1 MSSKMSQNF
10 YPSYLLRYTLTL
22 RFYSIYLITTTHKI
36 LIMQR
41 VFAKSLPMLRTSLRT
56 SVSAACMPAR
66 HFSAAG
72 TAQPTASCE
81 TLNNT
86 ELKQMSD
93 SGVKYLFFD
102 VRRADEI
109 AADGGPFTEPCV
121 HVSVGKLVDTDLFKH
136 TDNAQLWKEVAGVE
150 PPTKDT
156 RIVFSCSSGMRATI
170 AALLAENAGFENVCG
185 HFQGPMCWKD
195 NCR

>member
-1 MSSKMSQNF
+1 MIKTT
-10 YPSYLLRYTLTL
+10 YT
-22 RFYSIYLITTTHKI
+22 F

-41 VFAKSLPMLRTSLRT
+41 SFAKSFSMARTSLQS
-56 SVSAACMPAR
+56 SVSAAYIPAR
-66 HFSAAG
+66 HFSVAG
-72 TAQPTASCE
+72 TAQPTSSCE

-86 ELKQMSD
+86 ELKKMTE
-93 SGVKYLFFD
+93 SGAKYMFFD

-136 TDNAQLWKEVAGVE
+136 TDNVQLWKEVAGVE
-150 PPTKDT
+150 PPSKDT
-156 RIVFSCSSGMRATI
+156 HIVFSCSSGMRATI

-185 HFQGPMCWKD
+185 HFQGPMCWKE